1 MNPEELM
8 LGDYVHPDH
17 NDKTIVRVDDVNDKV
32 IHFILPENKRDIT
45 GGHAGWHFADHIEPI
60 KLTPEILEKI
70 GFEKYG
76 KPHFNLQQWV
86 IKAGE
91 RNVSIVQ
98 EFTREGWCFK
108 DIWITYVHEL
118 QNLLRICKIDLQIVL

>member
-1 MNPEELM
+1 MNENNLM
-8 LGDYVHPDH
+8 LGNFVYPDH
-17 NDKTIVRVDDVNDKV
+17 QDKTIVKVVGITSNV
-32 IHFILPENKRDIT
+32 IHFLLPEGKTNAT
-45 GGHAGWHFADHIEPI
+45 GGRESWHFADHIEPI

-86 IKAGE
+86 IKAGK
-91 RNVSIVQ
+91 RNVSIMQ
-98 EFTREGWCFK
+98 ELTSEGWCFK

>member
-1 MNPEELM
+1 M
-8 LGDYVHPDH
+8 LGNLVYPDH
-17 NDKTIVRVDDVNDKV
+17 QDKTIVKV
-32 IHFILPENKRDIT
+32 VGISDGVVHFLLPNGKQNLCGERES
-45 GGHAGWHFADHIEPI
+45 WHFADHIQPI
-60 KLTPEILEKI
+60 PLAPEILEKI

-86 IKAGE
+86 IKAGK

-98 EFTREGWCFK
+98 ELTREGWCFK
-108 DIWITYVHEL
+108 DIWFTYVHEL